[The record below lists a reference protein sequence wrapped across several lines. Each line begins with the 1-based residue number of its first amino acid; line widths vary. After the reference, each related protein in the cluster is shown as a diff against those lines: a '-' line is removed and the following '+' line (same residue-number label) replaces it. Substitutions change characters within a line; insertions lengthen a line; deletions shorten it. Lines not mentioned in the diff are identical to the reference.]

1 MKEVFS
7 TITSK
12 GQVTIPVEVR
22 RLLGVEPH
30 DKIAFVLDEGGVRLS
45 RTGSVVAR
53 TAGMLKSHKPLLT
66 AEELREEA
74 ERAIAEDAIARSEK
88 KRED

>member
-30 DKIAFVLDEGGVRLS
+30 DKIAFVLEEGHIRLA
-45 RTGSVVAR
+45 RTDSVVAR
-53 TAGMLKSHKPLLT
+53 TAGMLKTHKPNLS
-66 AEELREEA
+66 ADELREEA
-74 ERAIAEDAIARSEK
+74 ERAIAEDTIARHEG
-88 KRED
+88 RVD